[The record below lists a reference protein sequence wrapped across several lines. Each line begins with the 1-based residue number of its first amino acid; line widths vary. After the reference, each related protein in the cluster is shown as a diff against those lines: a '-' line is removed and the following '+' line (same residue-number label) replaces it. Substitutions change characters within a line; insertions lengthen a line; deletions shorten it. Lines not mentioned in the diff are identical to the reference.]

1 MLLSE
6 FYSRMIG
13 RFSAKWEKIKLR
25 DYAGVV
31 AVSAVGYVYIHRQ
44 HLSAATRMRKPTGQT
59 PTSFPNPSISRIL
72 FSKSNACLQ
81 RKVSAN

>member
-6 FYSRMIG
+6 FCSRMIA

-31 AVSAVGYVYIHRQ
+31 ALG
-44 HLSAATRMRKPTGQT
+44 G
-59 PTSFPNPSISRIL
+59 F
-72 FSKSNACLQ
+72 
-81 RKVSAN
+81 

>member
-31 AVSAVGYVYIHRQ
+31 ALGRV
-44 HLSAATRMRKPTGQT
+44 
-59 PTSFPNPSISRIL
+59 
-72 FSKSNACLQ
+72 
-81 RKVSAN
+81 